1 MGGVRPGARI
11 HEPDHGTGDGNVN
24 GHRSAVSHA
33 GTAVVAHDVS
43 EGHIAG
49 DTRWRLEI
57 KGAGTQIHIR
67 NNATGW
73 SRRADAAA
81 LDGERSR
88 IARWRTC
95 ARINVGHIIT
105 AHTEQ
110 TGPC

>member
-11 HEPDHGTGDGNVN
+11 HEPDHGTANRNVN
-24 GHRSAVSHA
+24 GDRRAVSHA
-33 GTAVVAHDVS
+33 GTAVIAHDVS

-49 DTRWRLEI
+49 DPRWRLEI
-57 KGAGTQIHIR
+57 KSAGAQVRIR

-81 LDGERSR
+81 LYGERSR

-95 ARINVGHIIT
+95 ARINVGDVR
-105 AHTEQ
+105 
-110 TGPC
+110 